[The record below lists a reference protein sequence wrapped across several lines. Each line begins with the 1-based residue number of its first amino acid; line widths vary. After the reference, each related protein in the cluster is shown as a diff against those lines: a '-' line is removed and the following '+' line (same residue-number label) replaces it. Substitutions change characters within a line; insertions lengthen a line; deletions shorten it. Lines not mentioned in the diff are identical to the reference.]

1 MRAGPPFI
9 VGPPC
14 VVTPLLSGP
23 CTEGPRL
30 HLENY
35 IAMHEHLDLSTCWA
49 SAQRDDESLDL
60 LTLTGLYPCVSRRID
75 RSFHVNATS
84 SQLSVRLCGATD
96 FVFSKLSIDIPKLRR
111 ANGECLG
118 AEHRRRT

>member
-1 MRAGPPFI
+1 MPSFSSTKEFVDTTQPFEAWAGHSLNSSDVGSFSVLLPRSAVRAGPPFI

-35 IAMHEHLDLSTCWA
+35 IAMHEHLDLLSLW
-49 SAQRDDESLDL
+49 DDKSLI
-60 LTLTGLYPCVSRRID
+60 R
-75 RSFHVNATS
+75 
-84 SQLSVRLCGATD
+84 
-96 FVFSKLSIDIPKLRR
+96 
-111 ANGECLG
+111 
-118 AEHRRRT
+118 